1 MSTRRPFL
9 LLALV
14 SALAVGACVEDPI
27 PPDIEIPLTEEEAEL
42 LGLQAFR
49 SSLLRAL
56 EVTRDTAEAEAAGP
70 SLVPT
75 TFSFQDSLTIA
86 CARGGSITTTVTLS
100 GTLDPDT
107 GTGELDVV
115 SVDRH
120 EECVVEGESKVP
132 FYVTGAPSLT
142 LAFSM
147 LFRSSG
153 AIDTEGTMTGGVRGT
168 AGYRSSTC
176 EMSLTFSGTVQPDG
190 SSMFKY
196 KGTVC
201 GTAISEKTITPTI
214 PSK

>member
-9 LLALV
+9 LLALM

-49 SSLLRAL
+49 SALVRAL
-56 EVTRDTAEAEAAGP
+56 EVTKDTTEAQAAGP

-75 TFSFQDSLTIA
+75 SFSFQDSLTTA

-107 GTGELDVV
+107 DTGDLEVV

-120 EECVVEGESKVP
+120 EDCQVDEGSVP
-132 FYVTGAPSLT
+132 FYLNGAPSLT

-147 LFRSSG
+147 VFRPSG
-153 AIDTEGTMTGGVRGT
+153 AIDTDGSMTGGVRATSGIH
-168 AGYRSSTC
+168 SSTC
-176 EMSLTFSGTVQPDG
+176 EVSVNFSGTAQPDG
-190 SSMFKY
+190 SSFFKY

-201 GTAISEKTITPTI
+201 GTAISEKTITPSI
-214 PSK
+214 GS